1 MERTLAALE
10 SGGSNALTFA
20 SGSATTAIVLQSL
33 GPGAHVL
40 SVNDVYGGTFR
51 YMTSVAKDLQGLDID
66 FLDLEHASNDE
77 IVGAIRPN
85 SKVYF
90 SPSNISNSC

>member
-20 SGSATTAIVLQSL
+20 SGSATTGIVLQSL

-51 YMTSVAKDLQGLDID
+51 YMTRVAKELQGLQVD
-66 FLDLEHASNDE
+66 FLDLENASDNE
-77 IVGAIRPN
+77 IIDAIRPN
-85 SKVYF
+85 TKVCF
-90 SPSNISNSC
+90 SYHFSNSR